1 MKPRGRPGR
10 GLIMPDD
17 SKRRLKVRRLRCG
30 KCGRFHR
37 ELPDEIVP
45 YKRHCAETVEAVIS
59 GREEETAC
67 FESTAQRIRG
77 WWEEIKPY
85 LIAALGSME
94 VKFGVAVSIGDRL
107 PKIVRAV
114 CNANFWKCTRSVVT
128 AWP

>member
-1 MKPRGRPGR
+1 MASSVKNNVDNFFIKY
-10 GLIMPDD
+10 LC
-17 SKRRLKVRRLRCG
+17 RLRHG
-30 KCGRFHR
+30 
-37 ELPDEIVP
+37 L
-45 YKRHCAETVEAVIS
+45 
-59 GREEETAC
+59 REEETAC

-107 PKIVRAV
+107 PEIVRAV

-128 AWP
+128 ARP